1 MTIPTVTL
9 NNGLK
14 MPQLGMGVWKTSN
27 RDAKQAVTM
36 AIKDGY
42 TLIDTAKQYGNE
54 AGVGEGIQEGLKAT
68 GKSREDL
75 FITTKV
81 FNGDQGHQPTLDA
94 IEGQLDALQTDYVD
108 LLLMHWP
115 VNGLYNATWWAM
127 EEIYAAG
134 KAKAIGVC
142 NFNVERL
149 SDLLDNGSVVPAVN
163 QIEFNPRIHQ
173 DDVRDLCRQ
182 HNIQV
187 EAWSPL
193 GGGAALS
200 NPTIQTIADAHQKTV
215 AQVILRWELQQ
226 GLVVIPKSVHEERII
241 ANQRV
246 FDFTLTDNEMAT
258 ISSLNTEEH
267 AIWYDKFK
275 WSGNPNGVD
284 DYIDDRD

>member
-1 MTIPTVTL
+1 MTIQTVTL
-9 NNGLK
+9 NNGVK
-14 MPQLGMGVWKTSN
+14 MPQLGIGVWKTSN
-27 RDAKQAVTM
+27 LEARNATAM
-36 AIKDGY
+36 AIKNGY

-54 AGVGEGIQEGLKAT
+54 AGVGQGIQDGLKAT
-68 GKSREDL
+68 GKLREDL

-142 NFNVERL
+142 NFSVERL

-173 DDVRDLCRQ
+173 QDVLSLCQ
-182 HNIQV
+182 ENKIQV

-200 NPTIQTIADAHQKTV
+200 NQAIQQIADQHHKTV
-215 AQVILRWELQQ
+215 AQVILRWEIQQ
-226 GLVVIPKSVHEERII
+226 GIVVIPKSVHEERII
-241 ANQRV
+241 ANKDV
-246 FDFTLTDNEMAT
+246 FDFSLTDEEMVI
-258 ISSLNTEEH
+258 ISRLNTEEH
-267 AIWYDKFK
+267 TIWYDKFK
-275 WSGNPNGVD
+275 WSGNPDGVD
-284 DYIDDRD
+284 DYIDHRN

>member
-1 MTIPTVTL
+1 
-9 NNGLK
+9 
-14 MPQLGMGVWKTSN
+14 
-27 RDAKQAVTM
+27 
-36 AIKDGY
+36 
-42 TLIDTAKQYGNE
+42 
-54 AGVGEGIQEGLKAT
+54 
-68 GKSREDL
+68 
-75 FITTKV
+75 
-81 FNGDQGHQPTLDA
+81 
-94 IEGQLDALQTDYVD
+94 
-108 LLLMHWP
+108 MHWP

-246 FDFTLTDNEMAT
+246 FDFTLTDTEMAT
-258 ISSLNTEEH
+258 IFSLNTEEH

>member
-1 MTIPTVTL
+1 MTIQTVTL
-9 NNGLK
+9 NNGVK
-14 MPQLGMGVWKTSN
+14 MPQLGIGVWKTSN
-27 RDAKQAVTM
+27 LEARNATAM
-36 AIKDGY
+36 AIKNGY

-54 AGVGEGIQEGLKAT
+54 AGVGQGIQDGLKAT
-68 GKSREDL
+68 GKLREDL

-81 FNGDQGHQPTLDA
+81 FNGDKGHQPTLDA

-149 SDLLDNGSVVPAVN
+149 SNLLDNGSVVPAVN

-173 DDVRDLCRQ
+173 QDVLSLCQ
-182 HNIQV
+182 ENKIQV

-200 NPTIQTIADAHQKTV
+200 NQAIQQIADQHHKTV
-215 AQVILRWELQQ
+215 AQVILRWEIQQ
-226 GLVVIPKSVHEERII
+226 GIVVIPKSVHEERII
-241 ANQRV
+241 ANKDV
-246 FDFTLTDNEMAT
+246 FDFSLTDEEMVI
-258 ISSLNTEEH
+258 ISSLNTEKH
-267 AIWYDKFK
+267 TI
-275 WSGNPNGVD
+275 
-284 DYIDDRD
+284 

>member
-94 IEGQLDALQTDYVD
+94 IEGQLDALQT
-108 LLLMHWP
+108 
-115 VNGLYNATWWAM
+115 
-127 EEIYAAG
+127 
-134 KAKAIGVC
+134 
-142 NFNVERL
+142 
-149 SDLLDNGSVVPAVN
+149 
-163 QIEFNPRIHQ
+163 
-173 DDVRDLCRQ
+173 
-182 HNIQV
+182 
-187 EAWSPL
+187 
-193 GGGAALS
+193 
-200 NPTIQTIADAHQKTV
+200 
-215 AQVILRWELQQ
+215 
-226 GLVVIPKSVHEERII
+226 
-241 ANQRV
+241 
-246 FDFTLTDNEMAT
+246 
-258 ISSLNTEEH
+258 EEH

>member
-94 IEGQLDALQTDYVD
+94 IEGQ
-108 LLLMHWP
+108 
-115 VNGLYNATWWAM
+115 
-127 EEIYAAG
+127 
-134 KAKAIGVC
+134 
-142 NFNVERL
+142 
-149 SDLLDNGSVVPAVN
+149 
-163 QIEFNPRIHQ
+163 
-173 DDVRDLCRQ
+173 RD
-182 HNIQV
+182 
-187 EAWSPL
+187 
-193 GGGAALS
+193 
-200 NPTIQTIADAHQKTV
+200 
-215 AQVILRWELQQ
+215 
-226 GLVVIPKSVHEERII
+226 
-241 ANQRV
+241 
-246 FDFTLTDNEMAT
+246 
-258 ISSLNTEEH
+258 
-267 AIWYDKFK
+267 
-275 WSGNPNGVD
+275 
-284 DYIDDRD
+284 

>member
-1 MTIPTVTL
+1 MTIQTVTL
-9 NNGLK
+9 NNGVK
-14 MPQLGMGVWKTSN
+14 MPQLGIGVWKTSN
-27 RDAKQAVTM
+27 QEARNATAM
-36 AIKDGY
+36 AIKNGY

-54 AGVGEGIQEGLKAT
+54 AGVGQGIQDGLKAT
-68 GKSREDL
+68 GKLREDL

-173 DDVRDLCRQ
+173 QDVLSLCQ
-182 HNIQV
+182 ENKIQV

-200 NPTIQTIADAHQKTV
+200 NQAIQQIADQHHKTV
-215 AQVILRWELQQ
+215 AQVILRWEIQQ
-226 GLVVIPKSVHEERII
+226 GIVVIPKSVHEERII
-241 ANQRV
+241 ANKDV
-246 FDFTLTDNEMAT
+246 FDFSLTDEEMAI

-267 AIWYDKFK
+267 TIWYDKFK
-275 WSGNPNGVD
+275 WSGNPDGVD
-284 DYIDDRD
+284 DYIDHRN

>member
-115 VNGLYNATWWAM
+115 VNGLYNTTWWAM

-246 FDFTLTDNEMAT
+246 FDFTLTDTEMAT
-258 ISSLNTEEH
+258 IFSLNTEEH